1 MLTFIKTTF
10 TVLLIFSTYC
20 SSFAQTQ
27 DSTLMKKVQFSNIDS
42 EENRIEVLD
51 IIDRSLIQNGNFGVY
66 GDLSDGVAEILKE
79 NYMSVTNGK
88 KILNISVAP
97 DSQAG
102 HDFSF
107 SINKQSLEIS
117 DLIVGEV
124 IPPPDM

>member
-10 TVLLIFSTYC
+10 TVLLIFSTY
-20 SSFAQTQ
+20 SSCFAQTQ
-27 DSTLMKKVQFSNIDS
+27 DSTLMKKVQFTNIDS

-51 IIDRSLIQNGNFGVY
+51 IIDRSLKQNGDFGVY
-66 GDLSDGVAEILKE
+66 GDLSDGLAEILRG
-79 NYMSVTNGK
+79 NYMMVTNVK
-88 KILNISVAP
+88 KLLNISVAP

-107 SINKQSLEIS
+107 TINKQSLEIS
-117 DLIVGEV
+117 DLVVGEV